1 MIFIEAL
8 RSGWQAILANRLR
21 SILTTLGIMIGV
33 AAVII
38 LVAFG
43 QGASNSVTSSI
54 QSLGS
59 NLLYVTPENPNRDGE
74 IVNPSVQELTVD
86 DAIALN
92 DPVRAPDIAGAAPER
107 RTAVTCT
114 SEDRS
119 HSTQIVG
126 TWPSFFSI
134 NNSPVSAGAYFNN
147 ADELSARRITVI
159 GSTVAESLFS
169 ESDPLGRQ
177 IACNGVPFTVIGV
190 QAEKGGAFA
199 NPDDVVIAPL
209 SAVENSITGYGEVS
223 AISVQASSSE
233 TTDEAEEQAI
243 AILDERH
250 GTTEGTRDFEV
261 FNQASLLDTANTALG
276 IFTALLGAVGAI
288 SLLVGGIGI
297 TNIMLV
303 SVTERT
309 REIGIR
315 KAIGASRRFILLQF
329 LLEATVLSLFGATAG
344 LGLALLVAQVE
355 IAGIAPS
362 VVPVSVVGAY
372 VISVAIG
379 LFFGSYPAKR
389 AASLRPIEAL
399 RHE

>member
-8 RSGWQAILANRLR
+8 RSGWQAIVANRLR

-33 AAVII
+33 AAVIV

-43 QGASNSVTSSI
+43 QGASNSVTASI

-59 NLLYVTPENPNRDGE
+59 NLLTVTSSNPNRGGE
-74 IVNPSVQELTVD
+74 IVNPSVQDLTVD
-86 DAIALN
+86 DAAALN
-92 DPVRAPDIAGAAPER
+92 DPIAAPDIAGAAPEKR
-107 RTAVTCT
+107 AAVTCT
-114 SEDRS
+114 IGDLS

-126 TWPSFFSI
+126 TWPGYFAI
-134 NNSPVSAGAYFNN
+134 TNSPVAQGAYFTN
-147 ADELSARRITVI
+147 ADELSGRRVAVI
-159 GSTVAESLFS
+159 GATVAKELFP
-169 ESDPLGRQ
+169 EADPLGQR
-177 IACNGVPFTVIGV
+177 ISCNGVPFTVVGV
-190 QAEKGGAFA
+190 QEEKGASFT
-199 NPDDVVIAPL
+199 NPDDIVVAPL
-209 SAVENSITGYGEVS
+209 SAVENSITGFGQLTS
-223 AISVQASSSE
+223 ISIQATSPE
-233 TTDEAEEQAI
+233 TTDLAEAQAF
-243 AILDERH
+243 AILDEQH
-250 GTTEGTRDFEV
+250 GTVEGTRDYQI
-261 FNQASLLDTANTALG
+261 FNQASLLETANTALG
-276 IFTALLGAVGAI
+276 VFTALLGAVGAI

-344 LGLALLVAQVE
+344 LIIALLVSRVE
-355 IAGIAPS
+355 VAGISPS
-362 VVPVSVVGAY
+362 VVPVSVIGAY
-372 VISVAIG
+372 AISVAIG